1 MARDRKRAKQRQRKR
16 GGQQQQQS
24 PQQREPR
31 PARVPDGEPV
41 DELEPLEPLEPLDE
55 SVDPAGPLGQAAPD
69 AELAELAE
77 TGLQE
82 PGAPVGRP
90 LEEKDYPHPDELEG
104 ADVIQEVEAEEAAS
118 GGGGGGRRRRRRR
131 GGGED
136 GGAGEGPSDVTPP
149 ARRAA
154 AGRELPKEGNRF
166 VNFLRAC
173 VAELRRVQWPDR
185 RQVGQATA
193 VVIGFVVVAGT
204 YLGLL
209 DAAFSR
215 VVDAIL

>member
-16 GGQQQQQS
+16 AGQQRPQ
-24 PQQREPR
+24 QQREPR
-31 PARVPDGEPV
+31 PARVPDGEPAEQLEPLE
-41 DELEPLEPLEPLDE
+41 ELEPLEPLEPLDE
-55 SVDPAGPLGQAAPD
+55 PVDPDGPLGQAAPD
-69 AELAELAE
+69 AEIAELAE
-77 TGLQE
+77 AGLQE

-104 ADVIQEVEAEEAAS
+104 ADAIQEDEDLESAAA
-118 GGGGGGRRRRRRR
+118 GGGGRRGGRR
-131 GGGED
+131 GGKGSD
-136 GGAGEGPSDVTPP
+136 GGGGDGARTPSP
-149 ARRAA
+149 
-154 AGRELPKEGNRF
+154 AGRELPREGNRF
-166 VNFLRAC
+166 INFLRAC

-193 VVIGFVVVAGT
+193 VVLVFVVIAGS

-209 DAAFSR
+209 DALFSR

>member
-16 GGQQQQQS
+16 DGRQQA
-24 PQQREPR
+24 QQRQPR
-31 PARVPDGEPV
+31 PRPVPETQADS
-41 DELEPLEPLEPLDE
+41 LD
-55 SVDPAGPLGQAAPD
+55 PLGQAAPD
-69 AELAELAE
+69 VELAELAAE
-77 TGLQE
+77 AGLQE

-90 LEEKDYPHPDELEG
+90 FDEKDYPHSDELEG
-104 ADVIQEVEAEEAAS
+104 ADVLEEEEEREESAAVAEEAT
-118 GGGGGGRRRRRRR
+118 GRPRRERR
-131 GGGED
+131 
-136 GGAGEGPSDVTPP
+136 

-154 AGRELPKEGNRF
+154 PAGRELPKEGNRF
-166 VNFLRAC
+166 INFLRAC

-193 VVIGFVVVAGT
+193 VVLVFVVIAGG

-209 DAAFSR
+209 DAIFSR

>member
-1 MARDRKRAKQRQRKR
+1 MVRDRKRAKQRQRKR
-16 GGQQQQQS
+16 DGRPQQQQ
-24 PQQREPR
+24 PKQRKP
-31 PARVPDGEPV
+31 PARVPDAEPELPDRADVFEPV
-41 DELEPLEPLEPLDE
+41 DATDTP
-55 SVDPAGPLGQAAPD
+55 GPLGQAAPD

-77 TGLQE
+77 AGLQE

-104 ADVIQEVEAEEAAS
+104 ADVIEEVEREERES
-118 GGGGGGRRRRRRR
+118 RRERRRRRAAQA
-131 GGGED
+131 D
-136 GGAGEGPSDVTPP
+136 GVPVAAEAAP
-149 ARRAA
+149 ARRPTAP

-166 VNFLRAC
+166 FNFLRAC

-193 VVIGFVVVAGT
+193 VVLVFVVIAGG

-209 DAAFSR
+209 DALFSR